1 MSIETTG
8 TTHPSVD
15 RAEHA
20 RLVEQIETKPHPTE
34 CLSCRITGSAAM
46 AGTGAYAIWQTRA
59 AAPGSPAQKRI
70 VAGLGL
76 GEYTFKNIPNK
87 PIDAVVQLSSLAVY
101 LDGGHGDVSSFIYW
115 FVRCDAYS

>member
-1 MSIETTG
+1 
-8 TTHPSVD
+8 
-15 RAEHA
+15 
-20 RLVEQIETKPHPTE
+20 
-34 CLSCRITGSAAM
+34 M

-76 GEYTFKNIPNK
+76 GEYTFKNIPSK

-101 LDGGHGDVSSFIYW
+101 SDGGHGDVSSFIH
-115 FVRCDAYS
+115 